1 VILRR
6 TGIVLALGA
15 VAAALSPLRMAH
27 AAPHTL
33 PTAKALDEDLA
44 RALQQSKPL
53 VVMVSL
59 PGCPFCKMVRESY
72 LPSAVLEHGLTVL
85 QVDMLQ
91 PTPVA
96 DLHGRSTTHGQ
107 LVRDWGIKVAPT
119 LLFFGKQGAEVAP
132 RLVGAALPDFYGA
145 YLQERIDKALNA
157 TTQGA
162 TTQGRT

>member
-6 TGIVLALGA
+6 TGVVLALGA
-15 VAAALSPLRMAH
+15 VAATLSPLRMAH
-27 AAPHTL
+27 AVPHTL

-44 RALQQSKPL
+44 YALQQGKPL
-53 VVMVSL
+53 IVMVSL

-72 LPSAVLEHGLTVL
+72 LPSTVQEHGLTVL
-85 QVDMLQ
+85 QVDMHQ

-119 LLFFGKQGAEVAP
+119 LLFFGKQGLEVAP
-132 RLVGAALPDFYGA
+132 RLIGAAVPDFYGA
-145 YLQERIDKALNA
+145 YLQERIDKALK
-157 TTQGA
+157 A